1 MKEKDLIKSY
11 FENYYPNN
19 KKYVYNEEFGLVV
32 GLIAIF
38 LITLMIKAFS
48 RSNAT
53 QVSQRIEQNPEIPK
67 KIIKNLDNLKD
78 LLIKDNPNKDLKQIL
93 ILIEE
98 TDQNLNLLSS
108 TLNRDKIVQQIT
120 DQLIK
125 FLELVTELY
134 SNQTP
139 DKKNRLFAELNKILN
154 VFGLSELFKKLL
166 EQANKKGE
174 IKKDNSNETVT
185 LTAADLEN
193 LEIEDEEE
201 EESPTLDDEPETMSL
216 DDIDVEE
223 DEEEELDEEDIE
235 NKKKLENKTIDEIK
249 EFIVSKKSFVNKSGY
264 ALIKEPYEY
273 IINNFNQYSN
283 EEIKELYLLLINNED
298 DLNEFSDKFDS
309 TDIYGKTADKIEQ
322 MKDLEA
328 TLTDY
333 DKLFN
338 YLKSKKVYLEEYK
351 HNRQFLIKINSD
363 QYKFGKIIPLK
374 KESTEKC
381 YYLVFHE
388 ENNKFDIHIDP
399 KDQENYRLYDTF
411 FKFLFEEVNILN
423 LKKICEGNWRFPPEE
438 QKISFSVTKY
448 YPGFEKTDI
457 ESTILNSKTFI
468 AKQFRTSIKEQKT
481 TNPLDD
487 TLYYYCIKI
496 DDSNLYVTEIR
507 GDFLRFLKEI
517 NAKNL
522 FKYKTYNNQIK
533 TFNFSDNQNLSDLI
547 SIDCNT
553 DKVHQFLQKISSGQK
568 KVDFDENFFK
578 KVNPYFI
585 NTEKGLITIKTS
597 GNWFQG

>member
-19 KKYVYNEEFGLVV
+19 KKYVYNEEFGIGSV
-32 GLIAIF
+32 IF
-38 LITLMIKAFS
+38 LFLLYLMIKAFS
-48 RSNAT
+48 RSNA
-53 QVSQRIEQNPEIPK
+53 SQIVDRIEQNPEIPK
-67 KIIKNLDNLKD
+67 KIIKNLENIKD
-78 LLIKDNPNKDLKQIL
+78 LLIKDNPNQDLKQIL
-93 ILIEE
+93 LLIEE
-98 TDQNLNLLSS
+98 IDQNLTLLSS
-108 TLNRDKIVQQIT
+108 STNKDKIVQQIT

-125 FLELVTELY
+125 FLELTLELY

-139 DKKNRLFAELNKILN
+139 DKKNRLFNELNNVLN
-154 VFGLSELFKKLL
+154 IFGLSELFKRLL

-185 LTAADLEN
+185 LTADDLKN

-201 EESPTLDDEPETMSL
+201 ENETIDDEPETISL
-216 DDIDVEE
+216 DDIEIEE
-223 DEEEELDEEDIE
+223 DEEDQEDEQDLE
-235 NKKKLENKTIDEIK
+235 NKRKLENKSIDEIK
-249 EFIVSKKSFVNKSGY
+249 KFIIDKKSFVDKSGY
-264 ALIKEPYEY
+264 IAIKEPYQY
-273 IINNFNQYSN
+273 IINNFDQYSN
-283 EEIKELYLLLINNED
+283 EEIKELYLVLLNNED
-298 DLNEFSDKFDS
+298 DLEEFSDQFDS
-309 TDIYGKTADKIEQ
+309 SDIYQKTADKIEQ
-322 MKDLEA
+322 IKDLEA

-333 DKLFN
+333 DKLLN
-338 YLKSKKVYLEEYK
+338 YLKSKKIYLEEYK
-351 HNRQFLIKINSD
+351 HNRQFLIKIDSE

-374 KESTEKC
+374 NNSNDKC
-381 YYLVFHE
+381 YYLIFHE

-399 KDQENYRLYDTF
+399 NDIDNYRLYDTF
-411 FKFLFEEVNILN
+411 FRLLFENVNILN
-423 LKKICEGNWRFPPEE
+423 LKKICEGNWKFPPED
-438 QKISFSVTKY
+438 QKINFSVTKY

-481 TNPLDD
+481 TNPLEE

-496 DDSNLYVTEIR
+496 DDSNIYVIEIR

-517 NAKNL
+517 NAKKL
-522 FKYKTYNNQIK
+522 FKYKTYNNQTK
-533 TFNFSDNQNLSDLI
+533 TFNFSDNQNILDLI

-553 DKVHQFLQKISSGQK
+553 DKVHQFLQKISSGEK
-568 KVDFDENFFK
+568 KIDFDENLFK

-585 NTEKGLITIKTS
+585 NIEKGLITIKTS

>member
-32 GLIAIF
+32 GLITIF

-78 LLIKDNPNKDLKQIL
+78 ILIKDNPNKDLKQIL

-185 LTAADLEN
+185 LTTADLEN
-193 LEIEDEEE
+193 LEIEDED

-338 YLKSKKVYLEEYK
+338 YLKSKKIYLE
-351 HNRQFLIKINSD
+351 
-363 QYKFGKIIPLK
+363 
-374 KESTEKC
+374 
-381 YYLVFHE
+381 
-388 ENNKFDIHIDP
+388 
-399 KDQENYRLYDTF
+399 
-411 FKFLFEEVNILN
+411 
-423 LKKICEGNWRFPPEE
+423 
-438 QKISFSVTKY
+438 
-448 YPGFEKTDI
+448 
-457 ESTILNSKTFI
+457 
-468 AKQFRTSIKEQKT
+468 
-481 TNPLDD
+481 
-487 TLYYYCIKI
+487 
-496 DDSNLYVTEIR
+496 
-507 GDFLRFLKEI
+507 
-517 NAKNL
+517 
-522 FKYKTYNNQIK
+522 
-533 TFNFSDNQNLSDLI
+533 
-547 SIDCNT
+547 
-553 DKVHQFLQKISSGQK
+553 
-568 KVDFDENFFK
+568 
-578 KVNPYFI
+578 
-585 NTEKGLITIKTS
+585 
-597 GNWFQG
+597 

>member
-174 IKKDNSNETVT
+174 IKKDNSNEIVT
-185 LTAADLEN
+185 LTVADLEN

-201 EESPTLDDEPETMSL
+201 ESPTLDDETETMSL
-216 DDIDVEE
+216 DEIDVEE

>member
-193 LEIEDEEE
+193 LEIEDED

-399 KDQENYRLYDTF
+399 RDQENYRLYDTF

-568 KVDFDENFFK
+568 KIDFDENFFK